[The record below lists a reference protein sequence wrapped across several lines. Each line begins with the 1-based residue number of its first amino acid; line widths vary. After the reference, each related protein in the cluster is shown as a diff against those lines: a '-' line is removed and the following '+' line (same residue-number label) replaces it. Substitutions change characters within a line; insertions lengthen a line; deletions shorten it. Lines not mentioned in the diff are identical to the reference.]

1 MLFEKIRRT
10 QKPVFIFLALIF
22 GIGFVFLGVG
32 SGAGGLNPLDF
43 LNSSSSSSSI
53 NDLNDKVRSNPQN
66 AAAWLA
72 LAQAYQADGQTE
84 PALGAYQQYLQLK
97 PNAQDALL
105 SAAAL
110 YEQSAQDTAQKGSV
124 YQQQLQDLQGTTT
137 AGGINTLKF
146 SSSLP
151 SPIITNLTT
160 PLQQQVQGYQTQV
173 ATALSQAIAMWKRV
187 LKLDPTNSTYWRAM
201 AQDALN
207 AQDYPTA
214 VAAVKKILKLE
225 PDAPDKAQ
233 LQKLVKQLE
242 PLAKASQSQS
252 GTTTPAP

>member
-1 MLFEKIRRT
+1 MC
-10 QKPVFIFLALIF
+10 P
-22 GIGFVFLGVG
+22 
-32 SGAGGLNPLDF
+32 
-43 LNSSSSSSSI
+43 
-53 NDLNDKVRSNPQN
+53 
-66 AAAWLA
+66 
-72 LAQAYQADGQTE
+72 
-84 PALGAYQQYLQLK
+84 
-97 PNAQDALL
+97 
-105 SAAAL
+105 SA
-110 YEQSAQDTAQKGSV
+110 
-124 YQQQLQDLQGTTT
+124 

-207 AQDYPTA
+207 AQDYSTA
-214 VAAVKKILKLE
+214 VPAVKQILKLE

-242 PLAKASQSQS
+242 PLAKASQAQS

>member
-43 LNSSSSSSSI
+43 LNSSSGSSSI
-53 NDLNDKVRSNPQN
+53 NDLNDKVRNDPKDAQ
-66 AAAWLA
+66 AWLQ
-72 LAQAYQADGQTE
+72 LAQAYQADNQIE
-84 PALGAYQQYLQLK
+84 PALGAYQQYLALK
-97 PNAQDALL
+97 PTDRDALL
-105 SAAAL
+105 SAATL
-110 YEQSAQDTAQKGSV
+110 YDRSAQETAQKGAV
-124 YQQQLQDLQGTTT
+124 YQQQLQALQGTTT

-151 SPIITNLTT
+151 SPLVSNLTT

-173 ATALSQAIAMWKRV
+173 ASALTQAIAMWKRV
-187 LKLDPTNSTYWRAM
+187 LKLEPTNSTYWRAM

-207 AQDYPTA
+207 AQDYATA
-214 VAAVKKILKLE
+214 LPAIKKILKLE
-225 PDAPDKAQ
+225 PDAADKQQ
-233 LQKLVKQLE
+233 LEKLVKQLG
-242 PLAKASQSQS
+242 PLAKASQQQS
-252 GTTTPAP
+252 TTTTPAP

>member
-43 LNSSSSSSSI
+43 LNSSSGSSSI
-53 NDLNDKVRSNPQN
+53 NDLNDKVRSNPQD
-66 AAAWLA
+66 ASAWLQ
-72 LAQAYQADGQTE
+72 LAQAYQADGQTD

-97 PNAQDALL
+97 PTDKNALL
-105 SAAAL
+105 SAATL
-110 YEQSAQDTAQKGSV
+110 YEQSAGDIAKRGAV
-124 YQQQLQDLQGTTT
+124 YQAQLQELQGTTT

-151 SPIITNLTT
+151 APVVSNLTT

-173 ATALSQAIAMWKRV
+173 ATALTQAIAMWKRV
-187 LKLDPTNSTYWRAM
+187 LKQEPTNTVYWRSM
-201 AQDALN
+201 TQDALN
-207 AQDYPTA
+207 AQDYATA
-214 VAAVKKILKLE
+214 LPAVKKILELE
-225 PDAPDKAQ
+225 PDASDKAQ
-233 LQKLVKQLE
+233 LKKLEKQLASLVKAQ
-242 PLAKASQSQS
+242 AQS
-252 GTTTPAP
+252 GTTTPSP

>member
-242 PLAKASQSQS
+242 PLAKASQS